1 MLSNDLC
8 LNLIGID
15 VKMLS
20 QVNTETQAIEEG
32 AGTQQAIMPRACASD
47 LRQGIR
53 GIGYNQYHRAGRRAH
68 DTRNDVAMDFGVL
81 VQEPQSAFRVI
92 AVRGA
97 PAFSLIPAVIIT
109 NAASARSS

>member
-32 AGTQQAIMPRACASD
+32 AGISTRSCPALVRAISARGSGGSVITNITAPGAART
-47 LRQGIR
+47 IR
-53 GIGYNQYHRAGRRAH
+53 GTMSR
-68 DTRNDVAMDFGVL
+68 
-81 VQEPQSAFRVI
+81 
-92 AVRGA
+92 
-97 PAFSLIPAVIIT
+97 
-109 NAASARSS
+109 